1 MYAVDLLEVGSPA
14 AKSGLRAGDSV
25 LAVGQMQIS
34 DDLPPSEAMISLSQR
49 WRSKGRAVDWVVE
62 RGGGQLTLPVVVPE

>member
-1 MYAVDLLEVGSPA
+1 MATGSPA
-14 AKSGLRAGDSV
+14 AKAGLRVGDSV
-25 LAVGQMQIS
+25 LAVGQMQIG

-62 RGGGQLTLPVVVPE
+62 RGGRQLTLPVVVPE